1 MIKNETTADILKES
15 LVKPKKL
22 PKEAEE
28 VLKDFDTIIQG
39 LLPLNSK
46 QFSKLPD
53 DIRELSHQLTDER
66 DTRRTAYM
74 NEKVTLSAYTRYF
87 MWWNLVRLTRL
98 FSNID
103 LSKADIKDGDTC
115 IDLGSGPL
123 TAVIALWL
131 SRPELRAL
139 NLTWYCVD
147 ISPTALSL
155 GEDLFLSVAA
165 RTLSEEMEN
174 KWKII
179 RVKGQMGTS
188 IKRKAKLLI
197 CANMFN
203 EVFQSE
209 SRPLDFLAKKYSED
223 LTRYG
228 DKKTSY
234 LVIEPGIPRS
244 ARFIS
249 LLRDTFIRKDMSITA
264 PCSHCEI
271 CPMDG
276 RLLKGPHMNKTA
288 DSNRTGKWCNFA
300 FPVKNAP
307 EKLQK
312 LSAAAKIPKERVV
325 LSFVFATPAA
335 EENKG
340 LVKNERAAQKSDKT
354 VLLRIASDPIRL
366 SEKIGFY
373 ACSRLGLVLYIPK
386 KGQLTFSGDL
396 VEVSLPKREPKKD
409 FKSGAII
416 IE

>member
-15 LVKPKKL
+15 LFNPKKL

-103 LSKADIKDGDTC
+103 LSKADIKDGDAC

-131 SRPELRAL
+131 SRPELRTL

-188 IKRKAKLLI
+188 IKKKAKLLI

-340 LVKNERAAQKSDKT
+340 LVKNESAAQKSDKT

>member
-15 LVKPKKL
+15 LFNPKKL

-103 LSKADIKDGDTC
+103 LSKADIKDGDAC

-123 TAVIALWL
+123 TAVISLWL

-188 IKRKAKLLI
+188 IKKKAKLLI

-340 LVKNERAAQKSDKT
+340 LVKNESAAQKSDKT

>member
-15 LVKPKKL
+15 LFNPKKL

-53 DIRELSHQLTDER
+53 HIRELSHQLTDER

-103 LSKADIKDGDTC
+103 LSKADIKDGDAC

-249 LLRDTFIRKDMSITA
+249 LLRDTFIRKDMTITA

-396 VEVSLPKREPKKD
+396 VEVSLPKREPRRD

>member
-15 LVKPKKL
+15 LFNPKKL

-53 DIRELSHQLTDER
+53 HIRELSHQLTDER

-103 LSKADIKDGDTC
+103 LSKADIKDGDAC

-249 LLRDTFIRKDMSITA
+249 LLRDTFIRKNMSITA

-335 EENKG
+335 EENKD

-373 ACSRLGLVLYIPK
+373 ACSKLGLVLYIPK